1 MAKTQNQT
9 QNDGKI
15 VPNREIVQVL
25 RAFRDAVMC
34 VPRGIC
40 VPDAAQVAVSKYFV
54 SFVHG
59 DGEVKA
65 ARNGVEVRA
74 GGYALFVDSYGMF
87 VLLRRN
93 GDGTVKRL
101 AYGPRLV
108 LDNEI
113 YTADEFIDYVRK
125 GIKALLSAAIWL

>member
-1 MAKTQNQT
+1 
-9 QNDGKI
+9 
-15 VPNREIVQVL
+15 VC
-25 RAFRDAVMC
+25 AV
-34 VPRGIC
+34 GIC
-40 VPDAAQVAVSKYFV
+40 MPDAAQVAVSKYFV

-59 DGEVKA
+59 DGEVKVT
-65 ARNGVEVRA
+65 RDGVEVRA
-74 GGYALFVDSYGMF
+74 SDYVLLIDGYGMF
-87 VLLRRN
+87 ILLRRN

-125 GIKALLSAAIWL
+125 GIGALLSAANWL